1 MSRHNSVVEQPKPK
15 QKYRLEELT
24 AIAVTGTMK
33 RPGDRLLTGCT
44 GGRIKCWD
52 ISKVDFKRIGR
63 DHMQDVRVS
72 WYIQAHKKMGGSI
85 NSLSV
90 VEAPKVSTER
100 FVVSASTDNNILL
113 HRISSGVRIGQFN
126 QEKLWKIKSMAEFD
140 NKRPNLVSDWLRGK
154 IKVWKE
160 FLEERI
166 RIAKERKLIDE
177 EVTVKTVKNLDK
189 EILEKI
195 GVVDETGKA
204 SLGELS
210 ANGSDMGDVDYL

>member
-1 MSRHNSVVEQPKPK
+1 
-15 QKYRLEELT
+15 
-24 AIAVTGTMK
+24 
-33 RPGDRLLTGCT
+33 
-44 GGRIKCWD
+44 
-52 ISKVDFKRIGR
+52 
-63 DHMQDVRVS
+63 
-72 WYIQAHKKMGGSI
+72 MGGSI

-90 VEAPKVSTER
+90 VDNPKVSTER

-113 HRISSGVRIGQFN
+113 HRITSGVRIGQFN
-126 QEKLWKIKSMAEFD
+126 QEKLWKIKTMGEFD

-154 IKVWKE
+154 IKVWRE

-189 EILEKI
+189 ELLEKI

-210 ANGSDMGDVDYL
+210 ANGSDMGDVDYLQFSDEEDEFAALKGKPLNTGSRHTKNEGKFSLEKKQQQWY